1 MPWIEFSF
9 VKKDILVKRKIER
22 MIIIGLLINE
32 FNKWEYYIID
42 YLYSFKKFRNIFNLT
57 LSKYNSLTDKVFYLD
72 NPPPIHSQ
80 ENSSNYQVWITIT
93 NNRNILLTFK

>member
-1 MPWIEFSF
+1 MPWVEFSF
-9 VKKDILVKRKIER
+9 VKKDIVVKRKIER
-22 MIIIGLLINE
+22 DIIVGLLLDE

-57 LSKYNSLTDKVFYLD
+57 LSKYNNLTDKVFYLD
-72 NPPPIHSQ
+72 NPPPIQSHD
-80 ENSSNYQVWITIT
+80 NSSSYQVWITIT